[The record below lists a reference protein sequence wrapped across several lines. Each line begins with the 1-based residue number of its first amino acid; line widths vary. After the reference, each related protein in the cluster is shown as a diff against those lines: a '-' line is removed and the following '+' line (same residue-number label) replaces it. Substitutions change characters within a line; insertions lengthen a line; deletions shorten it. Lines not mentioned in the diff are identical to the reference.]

1 MKLSDF
7 ALHSFDTIRY
17 SDCDPQGHVN
27 NVVFTTFME
36 TGRCALLAAGF
47 GTSWQ
52 EAGSFI
58 VIARLELDFVAEIF
72 WPGRVEIGSSV
83 TRLGNSSIQIEQA
96 VFQGERLVSKAKSVL
111 VHLGADKRP
120 EILPDNVRE
129 KLTAL
134 IRPCA

>member
-1 MKLSDF
+1 MQLSDF
-7 ALHSFDTIRY
+7 SLHSFDTVRY

-47 GTSWQ
+47 GANWQ
-52 EAGSFI
+52 KAGSFI

-83 TRLGNSSIQIEQA
+83 TKLGNSSIQMEQA
-96 VFQGERLVSKAKSVL
+96 VFQGDKLVAKAKSVL
-111 VHLGADKRP
+111 VHLGTDKRP
-120 EILPDNVRE
+120 ASLPDDVRE
-129 KLTAL
+129 KLTSL

>member
-7 ALHSFDTIRY
+7 SLHSFDTVRY

-47 GTSWQ
+47 GASWQ
-52 EAGSFI
+52 EAGSLI

-72 WPGRVEIGSSV
+72 WPGRVDIGSSV
-83 TRLGNSSIQIEQA
+83 TKLGNSSMQIEQA
-96 VFQGERLVSKAKSVL
+96 VFQEGKLVAKAKSVL
-111 VHLGADKRP
+111 VHLGAGKRP
-120 EILPDNVRE
+120 APLPDAVRE

-134 IRPCA
+134 LRPCS

>member
-1 MKLSDF
+1 MRLSDF
-7 ALHSFDTIRY
+7 SLHSFDTVRY

-47 GTSWQ
+47 GTDWQ

-72 WPGRVEIGSSV
+72 WPGHVEIGSSV
-83 TRLGNSSIQIEQA
+83 TKLGNSSMHIEQA
-96 VFQGERLVSKAKSVL
+96 VFQEDRLVAKAKSVL
-111 VHLGADKRP
+111 VHLGVGKRP
-120 EILPDNVRE
+120 APLPDEVRK
-129 KLTAL
+129 KLTSHL
-134 IRPCA
+134 RPCA

>member
-7 ALHSFDTIRY
+7 ALHSFDTVRY

-36 TGRCALLAAGF
+36 TGRCGLLAAGF

-52 EAGSFI
+52 ESGSFI

-83 TRLGNSSIQIEQA
+83 TKLGNSSMQIEQA
-96 VFQGERLVSKAKSVL
+96 VFQDDRLVAKAKSVL
-111 VHLGADKRP
+111 VHLGEGKRP
-120 EILPDNVRE
+120 ASLPDAVRG

-134 IRPCA
+134 LRPCA

>member
-7 ALHSFDTIRY
+7 SVRSFDTVRY

-47 GTSWQ
+47 GSAWQ
-52 EAGSFI
+52 ESGSLI

-72 WPGRVEIGSSV
+72 WPGQVEIGTSV
-83 TRLGNSSIQIEQA
+83 VKLGNSSIQIEQA
-96 VFQGERLVSKAKSVL
+96 VFQEERLVAKAKSVL
-111 VHLGADKRP
+111 VHLATDKRP
-120 EILPDNVRE
+120 APLPEAVRA
-129 KLTAL
+129 KLAVL